1 MFEIVGKQIMVTR
14 GSQCTI
20 TLKVNPKEITEDTVF
35 KVGDKVSFAVY
46 EQKKLNQP
54 PLLYKII
61 EINNDSN
68 VVDIPL
74 TSDDTKIGEMVNKP
88 IKYWY
93 EIELNDKI
101 TLVGYDNNGPKI
113 FVLYP
118 EGVKNNV

>member
-1 MFEIVGKQIMVTR
+1 MVTR

-35 KVGDKVSFAVY
+35 KVGDTVSFAVY
-46 EQKKLNQP
+46 GQKKLNQP